1 MRSGWAHEQEQ
12 QSTRAGVGQRPARGC
27 LGQVATDPLVGGV
40 WGPWETAMIGI
51 QAAHICKRASN
62 SPQPLDDNLK
72 MNLCFTIETSHQ
84 LPPFCWK
91 PPELSNPPYFSPA
104 FPTGDLQLSS
114 SLAPSQS
121 SLCAS
126 CQRVLA
132 PLTMDGD
139 VVNEIT

>member
-1 MRSGWAHEQEQ
+1 
-12 QSTRAGVGQRPARGC
+12 
-27 LGQVATDPLVGGV
+27 
-40 WGPWETAMIGI
+40 MIGI
-51 QAAHICKRASN
+51 QPAHLCKRASN

-84 LPPFCWK
+84 LPPFV
-91 PPELSNPPYFSPA
+91 ENHLNFLISLLFFPA
-104 FPTGDLQLSS
+104 FPTRDLQLSL

-132 PLTMDGD
+132 PLAVDGD
-139 VVNEIT
+139 VVNDIT